1 MTILIAPDKFK
12 GSLSAHEVCDIVSE
26 ELRLHGSF
34 KIVALPLADGGEG
47 TCELLTTF
55 SGGTMVRIPV
65 RDPLARTIN
74 SEYGISKDGR
84 IAFLEMATA
93 SGLQLLKKDERN
105 PLFTT
110 TLGTG
115 DLIRHALDSGVDQ
128 IIMGVGGSATN
139 DGGMGM
145 AESLGVVFYNAS
157 GNRLA
162 GNGQNL
168 AHIQSFDSSGV
179 HPRLAQVNFTI
190 FCDVDNPLHGP
201 NGAAYVFSPQKGAD
215 EQMVRE
221 LDNGL
226 KHYQN
231 ILEKNNL
238 VNAISEIRAIR
249 PIRVNFPGAGAG
261 GGLPASLKAF
271 ASIKIRRGMDFIAE
285 FTNLEEKIKSADFV
299 ITGEG
304 KVDSQTLSGKVVKGV
319 ADLAKKN
326 HKRLAIIAG
335 KNELDPKPLAELG
348 ATAVVTLVA
357 DGLGEQ
363 EAMQHVSQVLK
374 KRVREQIIPLLL

>member
-12 GSLSAHEVCDIVSE
+12 GSLSAQEVCDIISDE
-26 ELRLHGSF
+26 FRSNGSLQV
-34 KIVALPLADGGEG
+34 VALPLADGGEG

-55 SGGTMVRIPV
+55 SGGTMSRIQV
-65 RDPLARTIN
+65 RDPLARTIQ
-74 SEYGISKDGR
+74 SQYGTSNDGR

-93 SGLQLLKKDERN
+93 SGLQLLKKEERN
-105 PLFTT
+105 PLLTT

-115 DLIRHALDSGVDQ
+115 DLIRHALDRGIDQ
-128 IIMGVGGSATN
+128 IIMGVGGSATT

-145 AESLGVVFYNAS
+145 AEALGVIFYDHS
-157 GNRLA
+157 GNKLTS
-162 GNGQNL
+162 NGHNL
-168 AHIQSFDSSGV
+168 ARIHSFDSSSV

-215 EQMVRE
+215 EQMVKE
-221 LDNGL
+221 LDAGL
-226 KHYQN
+226 KHYQK
-231 ILEKNNL
+231 ILEKND
-238 VNAISEIRAIR
+238 AIRVIRAI
-249 PIRVNFPGAGAG
+249 PSITVDFPGAGAG

-285 FTNLEEKIKSADFV
+285 FTSLEEKIRGADYV

-319 ADLAKKN
+319 ADLAKK
-326 HKRLAIIAG
+326 HSKPLIVIAG
-335 KNELDPKPLAELG
+335 KNELDPQQLG
-348 ATAVVTLVA
+348 QLGVTRLITLVT
-357 DGLGEQ
+357 DELGEQ
-363 EAMQHVSQVLK
+363 EAILHASQVLK
-374 KRVREQIIPLLL
+374 SRVREQIIPLFL

>member
-12 GSLSAHEVCDIVSE
+12 GSLSAHEVCEIVSG
-26 ELRLHGSF
+26 ELRSNGSLQ
-34 KIVALPLADGGEG
+34 IVALPLADGGEG

-55 SGGTMVRIPV
+55 SGGIMINIPV
-65 RDPLARTIN
+65 RDPLARTIQ
-74 SEYGISKDGR
+74 SEYGTSSNGR

-93 SGLQLLKKDERN
+93 SGLQLLKKAERN

-115 DLIRHALDSGVDQ
+115 DLIRHALDRGVDQ
-128 IIMGVGGSATN
+128 IIMGVGGSATT

-145 AESLGVVFYNAS
+145 AESLGVIFYDRS
-157 GNRLA
+157 GDKLTS
-162 GNGQNL
+162 NGQNL
-168 AHIQSFDSSGV
+168 ARIHSFDSSGV
-179 HPRLAQVNFTI
+179 HPRLAQVKFTI

-215 EQMVRE
+215 EQMVKE
-221 LDNGL
+221 LDHGL
-226 KHYQN
+226 KHYQK
-231 ILEKNNL
+231 ILENTTNN
-238 VNAISEIRAIR
+238 VISAIR
-249 PIRVNFPGAGAG
+249 PISVNFAGAGAG

-285 FTNLEEKIKSADFV
+285 FTSLEEKVSGADYV

-319 ADLAKKN
+319 ADLAKK
-326 HKRLAIIAG
+326 HKKPLIVIAG
-335 KNELDPKPLAELG
+335 KNELDPQQLTQLG
-348 ATAVVTLVA
+348 VTGLITLVT
-357 DGLGEQ
+357 DELGEQ
-363 EAMQHVSQVLK
+363 EAIQHASQVLK
-374 KRVREQIIPLLL
+374 SRVREQIIPLFL

>member
-12 GSLSAHEVCDIVSE
+12 GSLSAHEVCEIVSG
-26 ELRLHGSF
+26 ELRSNDSF
-34 KIVALPLADGGEG
+34 QTIAIPLADGGEG

-55 SGGTMVRIPV
+55 SGGIMTRIPV
-65 RDPLARTIN
+65 RDPLARTIQ
-74 SEYGISKDGR
+74 SEYGTSSNGR

-115 DLIRHALDSGVDQ
+115 DLIRHALDRGVDQ
-128 IIMGVGGSATN
+128 IIMGVGGSATT

-145 AESLGVVFYNAS
+145 AESLGVIFYDRL
-157 GNRLA
+157 GNKLTS
-162 GNGQNL
+162 NGQNL
-168 AHIQSFDSSGV
+168 ARIHSFDSSGV

-201 NGAAYVFSPQKGAD
+201 NGAAFVFSPQKGAD
-215 EQMVRE
+215 EQMVIE
-221 LDNGL
+221 LDEGL
-226 KHYQN
+226 KHYQK
-231 ILEKNNL
+231 ILENSTNS
-238 VNAISEIRAIR
+238 VIRRIS
-249 PIRVNFPGAGAG
+249 VDFPGAGAG

-285 FTNLEEKIKSADFV
+285 FTSLEEKIKSADYV

-319 ADLAKKN
+319 AELAKK
-326 HKRLAIIAG
+326 HKKPLIVIAG
-335 KNELDPKPLAELG
+335 KNELDPEHLAQLG
-348 ATAVVTLVA
+348 VTEVITLVS
-357 DGLGEQ
+357 DELGEQ
-363 EAMQHVSQVLK
+363 EAIQRAAQVLK
-374 KRVREQIIPLLL
+374 SRVREQIIPLFL

>member
-12 GSLSAHEVCDIVSE
+12 GSLSAQEVCDIIAEV
-26 ELRLHGSF
+26 LRSSGLF
-34 KIVALPLADGGEG
+34 QIVALPLADGGEG

-55 SGGTMVRIPV
+55 SGGTMIKVPV

-74 SEYGISKDGR
+74 SEYGISNDGR

-93 SGLQLLKKDERN
+93 SGLQLLKKEERN

-115 DLIRHALDSGVDQ
+115 DLIRHALDRGVDQ

-145 AESLGVVFYNAS
+145 AESLGVVFYDAS
-157 GNRLA
+157 GNKLT

-168 AHIQSFDSSGV
+168 AHIHSLDSSSV
-179 HPRLAQVNFTI
+179 HPRLAQINFTI
-190 FCDVDNPLHGP
+190 FCDVDNPLHGR
-201 NGAAYVFSPQKGAD
+201 NGAAYIFSPQKGAD
-215 EQMVRE
+215 EQMVKE

-226 KHYQN
+226 KHYQK
-231 ILEKNNL
+231 ILEQNYL
-238 VNAISEIRAIR
+238 IRAIPTIPR
-249 PIRVNFPGAGAG
+249 ITVDFAGAGAG

-304 KVDSQTLSGKVVKGV
+304 KVDNQTLSGKVVKGV
-319 ADLAKKN
+319 ADLAKKH
-326 HKRLAIIAG
+326 HKRLVIVAG
-335 KNELDPKPLAELG
+335 KNELDRQHLAELG
-348 ATAVVTLVA
+348 TTEVVTLVG
-357 DGLGEQ
+357 DGMEEQ
-363 EAMQHVSQVLK
+363 EAIQYAAQVLK
-374 KRVREQIIPLLL
+374 TRVKEQIIPLFL

>member
-12 GSLSAHEVCDIVSE
+12 GSLSAHEVCQIISE
-26 ELRLHGSF
+26 ELKSHASLNV
-34 KIVALPLADGGEG
+34 IALPLADGGEG

-55 SGGTMVRIPV
+55 SGGTMINIPV

-93 SGLQLLKKDERN
+93 SGLQLLKKEERN
-105 PLFTT
+105 PFYTT

-115 DLIRHALDSGVDQ
+115 DLIRHALDRGVDE

-145 AESLGVVFYNAS
+145 AESLGVVFYDAS

-162 GNGQNL
+162 GNGGNL
-168 AHIQSFDSSGV
+168 SHVRSFDSSQV
-179 HPRLAQVNFTI
+179 HPRLAKVKFTI
-190 FCDVDNPLHGP
+190 FCDVDNPLHGQ
-201 NGAAYVFSPQKGAD
+201 NGAAYVFAPQKGAD
-215 EQMVRE
+215 KAMVLE
-221 LDNGL
+221 LDRGL
-226 KHYQN
+226 KHYQK
-231 ILEKNNL
+231 ILETDDPIK
-238 VNAISEIRAIR
+238 AIRAIPR
-249 PIRVNFPGAGAG
+249 ITVDFPGAGAG

-271 ASIKIRRGMDFIAE
+271 ASLNIRRGMDFIAE
-285 FTNLEEKIKSADFV
+285 FTNLEEKIRSADFV

-335 KNELDPKPLAELG
+335 KNDLDHKGLAELG
-348 ATAVVTLVA
+348 AVALVTLVG
-357 DGLGEQ
+357 DGLSEQ
-363 EAMQHVSQVLK
+363 EAIKNASQLIK
-374 KRVREQIIPLLL
+374 TKVREQIIPLFL

>member
-12 GSLSAHEVCDIVSE
+12 GSLSAHEVCEIISG
-26 ELRLHGSF
+26 ELRSNGSF
-34 KIVALPLADGGEG
+34 QIVALPLADGGEG

-55 SGGTMVRIPV
+55 SGGIMINIPV
-65 RDPLARTIN
+65 RDPLARTIQ
-74 SEYGISKDGR
+74 SEYGTSSNGR

-115 DLIRHALDSGVDQ
+115 DLIRHALDRGVEQ
-128 IIMGVGGSATN
+128 IIMGVGGSATT

-145 AESLGVVFYNAS
+145 AESLGVIFYDRS
-157 GNRLA
+157 GNKLTS
-162 GNGQNL
+162 NGQNL
-168 AHIQSFDSSGV
+168 VRIHSFDSSGV

-215 EQMVRE
+215 EAMVLE
-221 LDNGL
+221 LDHGL
-226 KHYQN
+226 KHYQK
-231 ILEKNNL
+231 ILENST
-238 VNAISEIRAIR
+238 ISGISAIR
-249 PIRVNFPGAGAG
+249 PISVNFAGAGAG

-285 FTNLEEKIKSADFV
+285 FTSLEEKIRSADYV

-319 ADLAKKN
+319 ADLAKK
-326 HKRLAIIAG
+326 HKKPLIVIAG
-335 KNELDPKPLAELG
+335 KNELDPQHLAQLG
-348 ATAVVTLVA
+348 VTEVITLVS
-357 DGLGEQ
+357 DELGEQ
-363 EAMQHVSQVLK
+363 EAIQRASQVLK
-374 KRVREQIIPLLL
+374 SRVREQIIPLFL